1 VGDMANVE
9 IEFDPGER
17 ILAIHPKLEAALAKN
32 KKAQA
37 VFEKLIP
44 SRQKEII
51 RYINSLKME
60 ESIEKNINKAL
71 GFLLGEER
79 LVGRDS
85 LDK

>member
-17 ILAIHPKLEAALAKN
+17 ILTMHPKLVSALQMN
-32 KKAQA
+32 KKARS
-37 VFEKLIP
+37 VFDTLVP

-51 RYINSLKME
+51 RYINSLKTE
-60 ESIEKNINKAL
+60 ESVEKIIKKAL

-79 LVGRDS
+79 FIGRDRP
-85 LDK
+85 